1 MDYKKKFEDFLDKM
15 QGLLNSAKKQGHI
28 IVRVED
34 IENTF
39 PELQESEDER
49 IRTAILNHLKK
60 MWGNCKDDIC
70 GVHVEDAIA
79 WLEKQGEKP
88 KEVTCTH
95 EVETG
100 NGNIKALVTEKI
112 LLPKFKVG
120 DWITNGDYTWKVT
133 QVEQFDYI
141 LQSQNGNVVDD
152 TISHVDEQFHLWRL
166 KDAKD
171 GDILATSTGA
181 FIYNG
186 NNGGGCCPGCYCGID
201 TLGNFKTGTKHHWT
215 TKPVFPATKEQ
226 RDALMKIMDDAGYTF
241 DFEKKELKKIPN
253 ALEECEIERIEHGKY
268 YYCIKDYYSGG
279 NKRASKG
286 DVVQALN
293 GMSMMALGVKAN
305 EYFMPVKKIR
315 QKTIWNAEDE
325 KNLNVVLSFI
335 GDEYLRRWLKDI
347 IHKKYDE

>member
-1 MDYKKKFEDFLDKM
+1 MTQEEK
-15 QGLLNSAKKQGHI
+15 AKAYDEAIKRARKVNKG
-28 IVRVED
+28 ED
-34 IENTF
+34 IDVESGTSLCEYIF
-39 PELQESEDER
+39 PELKESEDELTWLTKYIKEEVYNLSIDIRDDEDR
-49 IRTAILNHLKK
+49 IMLKK
-60 MWGNCKDDIC
+60 LQK
-70 GVHVEDAIA
+70 ALA
-79 WLEKQGEKP
+79 WFEKQGEKP

-100 NGNIKALVTEKI
+100 NGSIKALVTEKI

-120 DWITNGDYTWKVT
+120 DWITNGDYTWKVI

-152 TISHVDEQFHLWRL
+152 TISHVDEQFRLWRTI

-171 GDILATSTGA
+171 GDILATSTGV

-226 RDALMKIMDDAGYTF
+226 RDALMKAMDDAGYTF

-253 ALEECEIERIEHGKY
+253 ALEECEIEHIEHGKF

-305 EYFMPVKKIR
+305 EYFMPVKKI
-315 QKTIWNAEDE
+315 
-325 KNLNVVLSFI
+325 
-335 GDEYLRRWLKDI
+335 WLKDI